1 MSRKLKIEPIEA
13 YNFENRIE
21 FDLVGYV
28 RHEIKRVNKSIKK
41 AVVNLFSAKKIFPI
55 QEFTDEWCMEICTR
69 CIGWIPKIYL
79 ILDEF
84 GVRVFKHNNCLPC
97 KNASIAELEMV
108 KKYYPEYWLEAYEL
122 SMYLK
127 KYWGRDADNYYTTF
141 GKQDYETTCQQC
153 KFN

>member
-1 MSRKLKIEPIEA
+1 M
-13 YNFENRIE
+13 
-21 FDLVGYV
+21 VGYV